1 MEKILRLW
9 ACTHT
14 PNEANSMPNILICRD
29 YIYCPKYL
37 LLLHLASRT
46 TTYYLVLLGVRYQ
59 ISDGGVCL
67 ISPKYLLLLY
77 LA

>member
-1 MEKILRLW
+1 MGKISLLW
-9 ACTHT
+9 ALAHTH
-14 PNEANSMPNILICRD
+14 NEANSMPNMFICRD
-29 YIYCPKYL
+29 YIYCPNLL